1 MAISKIKAVFQ
12 RDLKDV
18 WDVVTSLE
26 NYKWRSDLS
35 KIETINEKQFVEYTK
50 DGYATTFTITYI
62 EPFKRWEFDMENS
75 NMKGHWI
82 GVFSD
87 RNGQTEIEFT
97 EDVTA
102 KKLIMKPFLKLF
114 LKRQQEL
121 YVSDLRNALES

>member
-12 RDLKDV
+12 RDIKDV

-35 KIETINEKQFVEYTK
+35 KIETINEKQIVEQTK

>member
-1 MAISKIKAVFQ
+1 
-12 RDLKDV
+12 
-18 WDVVTSLE
+18 
-26 NYKWRSDLS
+26 
-35 KIETINEKQFVEYTK
+35 
-50 DGYATTFTITYI
+50 
-62 EPFKRWEFDMENS
+62 MENS

>member
-1 MAISKIKAVFQ
+1 MAISKIKADFQ
-12 RDLKDV
+12 RDIKDV

-35 KIETINEKQFVEYTK
+35 KIENKNEKQFVEYTK